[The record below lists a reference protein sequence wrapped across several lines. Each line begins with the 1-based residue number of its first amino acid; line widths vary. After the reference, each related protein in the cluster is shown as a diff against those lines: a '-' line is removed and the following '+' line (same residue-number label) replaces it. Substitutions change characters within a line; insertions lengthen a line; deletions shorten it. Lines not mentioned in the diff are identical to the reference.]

1 MSKNSKYFI
10 PMPESAAQMRI
21 GERPSSLHPDHD
33 KNFEAT
39 LRRIRR
45 EEEILRKHGHPMV
58 IPYKKAEKIL
68 KGPDNEE

>member
-21 GERPSSLHPDHD
+21 GERPSSLHPDHK

-45 EEEILRKHGHPMV
+45 EEKILSEYGHPMV
-58 IPYKKAEKIL
+58 ISCKKADLIL
-68 KGPDNEE
+68 KGQTHEQ